1 MANKRD
7 LKKFIRNTCGAM
19 AAEIVLARAAF
30 PEIPRKEVH
39 DIVSDIAR
47 MQCTNLAK
55 VSISFDKTPGDFDTI
70 AEYHKA
76 KRAYFNTAFNKLI
89 DDFDGEVTEMV
100 KRMNAALP
108 EQVRSTI
115 RKAVSE
121 NAKAAE

>member
-1 MANKRD
+1 MANKRE

-30 PEIPRKEVH
+30 PEISRKDVH

-55 VSISFDKTPGDFDTI
+55 VGISYDKTPRDFDTL

-76 KRAYFNTAFNKLI
+76 KRAYFNTAFSKLI
-89 DDFDGEVTEMV
+89 DDFNEEVAGMV
-100 KRMNAALP
+100 QRMNKALP
-108 EQVRSTI
+108 EQVRHTI
-115 RKAVSE
+115 KETVAGNE
-121 NAKAAE
+121 KTAE